1 MAETK
6 NTAAIILVSIIAVC
20 GAMYWAV
27 MSSQPEDSSLSSTA
41 MSNSGQPAVT
51 GEDRKA
57 GSVGSLIGGLEA
69 KLAENPDDAKGWL
82 LLAKSHEHLGNL
94 PAAREAYGRAR
105 ELGMEDLAFEAK
117 LNDDW
122 LTSARQ

>member
-6 NTAAIILVSIIAVC
+6 NIVVTIIVTIVAVC

-27 MSSQPEDSSLSSTA
+27 TSSKSETSPAAMTA
-41 MSNSGQPAVT
+41 TMPSANASDQ
-51 GEDRKA
+51 ERKA
-57 GSVGSLIGGLEA
+57 GSVNSLIGGLEA
-69 KLAENPDDAKGWL
+69 KLAENPDDGKGWL

-94 PAAREAYGRAR
+94 PAARDAYRRAR
-105 ELGMEDLAFEAK
+105 DLGMEDLAFEAR

-122 LTSARQ
+122 LTSARR